1 MPTTTSESARGASG
15 GQPSAGNGH
24 QTGSDIEVLSAV
36 FKEFGNQLRAG
47 NQTLLDQ
54 LIDALDTRFVP
65 PGADYTAEERQIVN
79 SYAALRQQLAGPD
92 DDDVIGPGRLVS
104 LHVYECE
111 MQLVAVFVLQFAAA
125 ADDVAFSTGV
135 DGGVINVVPTPLT
148 VRCAGSTSGRQW
160 YQAVIPDGATTGPV
174 TVRTT
179 ADEYFTTTSDVHI
192 PTTRGAVR

>member
-1 MPTTTSESARGASG
+1 MPTQSSDTARGAGG
-15 GQPSAGNGH
+15 GQPSSGNGH
-24 QTGSDIEVLSAV
+24 PGGTDIEKLATV
-36 FKEFGNQLRAG
+36 FREFGNQLKAG

-54 LIDALDTRFVP
+54 LIGALDTRFVP
-65 PGADYTAEERQIVN
+65 PGAEYTAEERQIVN

-111 MQLVAVFVLQFAAA
+111 TQLVAVFVLQFAAA

-148 VRCAGSTSGRQW
+148 VQCAGSTSGRRW
-160 YQAVIPDGATTGPV
+160 YQAVVPDGATTGPV
-174 TVRTT
+174 TVRTA
-179 ADEYFTTTSDVHI
+179 ADESFTTTSDVHI
-192 PTTRGAVR
+192 PTTKGAVR

>member
-24 QTGSDIEVLSAV
+24 QSGGDIELLTTVVRA
-36 FKEFGNQLRAG
+36 FGNQLKEG

-54 LIDALDTRFVP
+54 LINALGTRFVM
-65 PGADYTAEERQIVN
+65 PGTDYTAEERQIVN
-79 SYAALRQQLAGPD
+79 RYAALRQQLAGPD

-111 MQLVAVFVLQFAAA
+111 TQPVVVFVLQSAAA

-135 DGGVINVVPTPLT
+135 DGGVLNVVPTPLT

-179 ADEYFTTTSDVHI
+179 ANESFTTTFDVHI
-192 PTTRGAVR
+192 PTAKGAVR